1 MDAPRH
7 KIVKQL
13 KKLKKRSERF
23 TAKMNAKEEKLKN
36 EKLQENLKNEV
47 YEAFKE
53 KVMETSK
60 EELSDADWQKKTL
73 SQEEACQVANKLR

>member
-13 KKLKKRSERF
+13 KKLKQRSERF

-60 EELSDADWQKKTL
+60 EELSDPEWQKKTL
-73 SQEEACQVANKLR
+73 SQEEACQVANRLR